1 MSHDIPQ
8 KVAPKIKPQYKAKV
22 AIRTVGYPLHSLPTA
37 GMTMEIACSPKSQSA
52 AIADAKIFV
61 GF

>member
-1 MSHDIPQ
+1 
-8 KVAPKIKPQYKAKV
+8 VAPKIKPQYKAKV

-37 GMTMEIACSPKSQSA
+37 GMTMEIACSPKNQSA